1 MERRTTIKLLAKSLL
16 CAACGFALTA
26 CVDDKYDVDSIDLTM
41 GLGSDGLGMTLGAT
55 ENIYLKDILN
65 VDEDD
70 LWNVDGNNLFYLVQ
84 HGTTSFDYTVQE
96 VTTKIDEAN
105 LSPEADLFK
114 FESSGLTG
122 SIQLPADQPLSQV
135 LPSFV
140 NGEVEGK
147 DDFNFSMT
155 EIGDDIKHVKSITPK
170 SSTSRFKL
178 VLNILSNTGNT
189 DDFYIKSVKGMSIT
203 FPDFVKSKDLTNQV
217 KKIED
222 KLPAEHTNSLLLG
235 YISLDEIYL
244 SDEDLGM
251 PVENGTINLEDN
263 KIKMKGQ
270 FDICTKRNVTLG
282 PGSYITVQLK
292 VTLEGNEP
300 QDGKILVD
308 LDKVSGEYNP
318 PVTVGDVAPFDIA
331 EQLPDFL
338 KDNTVTIDVANPTIK
353 FNVDLSEVPM
363 SFEFQGKMWG
373 VGKNEQPTS
382 APIYFPKQTAGYAT
396 LKKHDR
402 SGVYFYQGNSPYD
415 PNGVPAGVNKY
426 DIPTLSKLIDPIP
439 EYIKVE
445 MPKNSVKILQGELN
459 TITLGSTYHAGIDYD
474 IFIPF
479 EFNHRLS
486 ILYRDTTDCMNK
498 DLKDYQAKGVTVT
511 ADAYNEIPLKLIA
524 ELKTL
529 DVNGNEI
536 PLAAPATANIE
547 AAPNNGTSKTTP
559 ITINVTF
566 NDQADLSRVDRFV
579 FRITAAA
586 SQAEGQPRKLLSNQY
601 LKLSKILL
609 RLNGSIVG
617 DFN

>member
-1 MERRTTIKLLAKSLL
+1 MARRTTIKLLAKSLL
-16 CAACGFALTA
+16 CAVCGFALTA

-55 ENIYLKDILN
+55 EKIYLGDMLN

-70 LWNVDGNNLFYLVQ
+70 LWHKDANNLFYLVQ
-84 HGTTSFDYTVQE
+84 NGTTSFNYHVQD
-96 VTTKIDEAN
+96 VTTKIDEAKLTPEVEVFNFDN
-105 LSPEADLFK
+105 LSLPVSVTLNAGQ
-114 FESSGLTG
+114 SLTNIPG
-122 SIQLPADQPLSQV
+122 FNLSTVHAEKDFHFNMTGVMEDIVSI
-135 LPSFV
+135 
-140 NGEVEGK
+140 
-147 DDFNFSMT
+147 
-155 EIGDDIKHVKSITPK
+155 KSITPK

-178 VLNILSNTGNT
+178 VLEILSNTGSQ
-189 DDFYIKSVKGMSIT
+189 DFYFKRIEGMKIT
-203 FPDFVKSKDLTNQV
+203 FPDFIRSNDLTNQT
-217 KKIED
+217 KTFETQTS
-222 KLPAEHTNSLLLG
+222 LAQTNRLTLG
-235 YISLDEIYL
+235 TISLDEVLL
-244 SDEDLGM
+244 SNAELGM
-251 PVENGTINLEDN
+251 PIENGEINLSE
-263 KIKMKGQ
+263 KIKMEGT
-270 FDICTKRNVTLG
+270 FDVCTKRNVTLG
-282 PGSYITVQLK
+282 PGSYINVRLI
-292 VTLEGNEP
+292 VTLEGNAPEN
-300 QDGKILVD
+300 GKILVD
-308 LDKVSGEYNP
+308 LDKVSGVYNP
-318 PVTVGDVAPFDIA
+318 TVHVGDVAPFNIA

-338 KDNTVTIDVANPTIK
+338 KDNTVKIDVANPTIK

-373 VGKNEQPTS
+373 LDENGQPTCD
-382 APIYFPKQTAGYAT
+382 PIYFPKQTAGYAT
-396 LKKHDR
+396 LNKHDR
-402 SGVYFYQGNSPYD
+402 AGVYFYQGNSPYD
-415 PNGVPAGVNKY
+415 PDGVEAGANSY
-426 DIPTLSKLIDPIP
+426 DVPNLSKLIDPIP
-439 EYIKVE
+439 ENIKVD
-445 MPKNSVKILQGELN
+445 MPDGSVRIKQDELN
-459 TITLGSTYHAGIDYD
+459 TITLGRDYNAGIDYE

-479 EFNHRLS
+479 EFNSKLS
-486 ILYRDTTDCMNK
+486 IVYRDTTDCMND

-511 ADAYNEIPLKLIA
+511 AEAYNEIPLKLIA

-586 SQAEGQPRKLLSNQY
+586 SQAEGQSRKLLSDQY

>member
-1 MERRTTIKLLAKSLL
+1 MARRTTIKLLAKSLL
-16 CAACGFALTA
+16 CAVCGLAFTG

-55 ENIYLKDILN
+55 EKIYLGDMLN

-70 LWNVDGNNLFYLVQ
+70 LWHKDANNLFYLVQ
-84 HGTTSFDYTVQE
+84 NGTTSFNYHVQD
-96 VTTKIDEAN
+96 VTTKIDEAKLTPEVEVFNFDN
-105 LSPEADLFK
+105 LSLPVSVTLNAGQ
-114 FESSGLTG
+114 SLTNIPG
-122 SIQLPADQPLSQV
+122 FNLSTVHAEKDFHFNMTGVMEDIVSI
-135 LPSFV
+135 
-140 NGEVEGK
+140 
-147 DDFNFSMT
+147 
-155 EIGDDIKHVKSITPK
+155 KSITPK

-178 VLNILSNTGNT
+178 VLEILSNTGSQ
-189 DDFYIKSVKGMSIT
+189 DFYFKRIEGMKIT
-203 FPDFVKSKDLTNQV
+203 FPDFIRSNDLTNQT
-217 KKIED
+217 KTFETQTS
-222 KLPAEHTNSLLLG
+222 LAQTNRLTLG
-235 YISLDEIYL
+235 TISLDEVLL
-244 SDEDLGM
+244 SNAELGM
-251 PVENGTINLEDN
+251 PIENGEINLNE
-263 KIKMKGQ
+263 KIKMEGT
-270 FDICTKRNVTLG
+270 FDVCTKRNVTLG
-282 PGSYITVQLK
+282 PGSYINVRLI
-292 VTLEGNEP
+292 VTLEGNAPEN
-300 QDGKILVD
+300 GKILVD
-308 LDKVSGEYNP
+308 LDKVSGVYNP
-318 PVTVGDVAPFDIA
+318 TVHVGDVAPFNIA

-338 KDNTVTIDVANPTIK
+338 KDNTVKIDVANPTIK

-373 VGKNEQPTS
+373 LDENGQPTCD
-382 APIYFPKQTAGYAT
+382 PIYFPKQTAGYAT
-396 LKKHDR
+396 LNKHDR
-402 SGVYFYQGNSPYD
+402 AGVYFYQGNSPYD
-415 PNGVPAGVNKY
+415 PDGVEAGANSY
-426 DIPTLSKLIDPIP
+426 DVPNLSKLIDPIP
-439 EYIKVE
+439 ENIKVD
-445 MPKNSVKILQGELN
+445 MPDGSVRIKQDELN
-459 TITLGSTYHAGIDYD
+459 TITLGRDYNAGIDYE

-479 EFNHRLS
+479 EFNSKLS
-486 ILYRDTTDCMNK
+486 IVYRDTTDCMND

-511 ADAYNEIPLKLIA
+511 AEAYNEIPLKLIA

-586 SQAEGQPRKLLSNQY
+586 SQAEGQSRKLLSDQY